1 MIKFIFTIGLEGSG
15 HKMLREVMTP
25 LFRKNNFYDE
35 PKDLFFF
42 LRDFNKIESA
52 KFRKN
57 LSKIKDFFFDG
68 KRFYS
73 FFIPKLPIR

>member
-1 MIKFIFTIGLEGSG
+1 
-15 HKMLREVMTP
+15 MTP

-52 KFRKN
+52 KFKKN
-57 LSKIKDFFFDG
+57 LSKIKDFFLMTNGSTVFLSPSYPFG
-68 KRFYS
+68 RVNRFKNMQ
-73 FFIPKLPIR
+73 I

>member
-25 LFRKNNFYDE
+25 LFRKKNFYDE

-42 LRDFNKIESA
+42 LRDFNKIDSA
-52 KFRKN
+52 KFK
-57 LSKIKDFFFDG
+57 KICQKLKIFF
-68 KRFYS
+68 
-73 FFIPKLPIR
+73 